1 MNTGLD
7 SLKAT
12 TKQVVHKP
20 GEFLGNKIADTVTKL
35 NDDKNVKKKP
45 VKGIIIPPEKKEGIL
60 NELRQ
65 EL

>member
-7 SLKAT
+7 SLKTT

>member
-7 SLKAT
+7 SLKT
-12 TKQVVHKP
+12 ITKQVVHKP